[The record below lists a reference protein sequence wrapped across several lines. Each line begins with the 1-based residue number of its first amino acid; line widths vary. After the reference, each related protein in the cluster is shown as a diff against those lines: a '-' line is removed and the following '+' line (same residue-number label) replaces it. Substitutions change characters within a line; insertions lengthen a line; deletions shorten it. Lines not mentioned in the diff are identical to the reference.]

1 MQPIIIDFDAPTF
14 SKISNDLF
22 AILGNHRD
30 INRLEI
36 SLHTLTFKKVTPDE
50 DLLLISVAVDEPI
63 EQFELIA
70 FLVSPGIGN
79 FGREDWLA
87 GRFDHFG
94 STFSINIDGDSV
106 IVGEIPKRR

>member
-14 SKISNDLF
+14 SKIITDLF

-36 SLHTLTFKKVTPDE
+36 TLHTLAFKKVTPDE

-63 EQFELIA
+63 EQLELIA

-79 FGREDWLA
+79 FGRDSWLA
-87 GRFDHFG
+87 SQFDHFG
-94 STFSINIDGDSV
+94 SMFSINIDGDSV
-106 IVGEIPKRR
+106 TMGEIPKRR